1 MASTSSTDDARSTA
15 VPTSSTDGPPPVAW
29 RWVLPPVV
37 VVVAVLS
44 VLSNGYGYDRDE
56 LYFAMLRPAWGYV
69 DQPPL
74 TPLIAH
80 GLASLYDGGPW
91 LLRVPATICGAAC
104 VLITGLVARELG
116 GGAKAQAWTAWGMA
130 TTSAVLLFG
139 HVLLTS
145 APDLVAWG
153 LVSLC
158 VLRAELRDEPRWWLV
173 AGALAGLATYNKL
186 LVAVLLAGIALGLA
200 LVGPRRRLL
209 SPYVWGGAGLTV
221 LVGLPNVVYQLTHG
235 LPQLKMGQALS
246 DHNGGDVRVSM
257 WYLLIVLLGPP
268 LAVIWA
274 IGLGA
279 LWRDRRVRFFVVVFA
294 VVVLFTFVSGAQP
307 HYPVFIL
314 PIPFAAGVVAMQQHL
329 GRVWGALFAV
339 NGAVSLVLGL
349 PVVPVGS
356 VGATPVTDINLLAQD
371 SIGWPAYVDQI
382 TAPYDALPHQ
392 AGAVVVTSNYGE
404 AGAVHHY
411 RPDVPVYS
419 AHNALFDQA
428 RPPDDTTTVVFVG
441 GQVGYART
449 LFSCRVVD
457 HLDNGVDV
465 DNEEQ
470 GEPVAVCTDPR
481 LPWPTLWDRLH
492 HLD

>member
-1 MASTSSTDDARSTA
+1 MT
-15 VPTSSTDGPPPVAW
+15 PPPVAW
-29 RWVLPPVV
+29 RRVLPPVV
-37 VVVAVLS
+37 VVVVVLTAF
-44 VLSNGYGYDRDE
+44 SNGYGFDRDE
-56 LYFAMLRPAWGYV
+56 MYFAMLKPAWGYV

-74 TPLIAH
+74 TPLLAH
-80 GLASLYDGGPW
+80 GLASWYDGGPW
-91 LLRVPATICGAAC
+91 LVRVPATLCAAAC
-104 VLITGLVARELG
+104 VVITALIARELG
-116 GGAKAQAWTAWGMA
+116 GAAKAQAWTAWGMA
-130 TTSAVLLFG
+130 TTSAVLVFG

-158 VLRAELRDEPRWWLV
+158 VLRAELREQPRWWLV

-186 LVAVLLAGIALGLA
+186 LVVVLLAGIALGLA
-200 LVGPRRRLL
+200 IVGPRGRLL

-221 LVGLPNVVYQLTHG
+221 LLGLPNVIYQLTHD
-235 LPQLKMGQALS
+235 LPQLRMGRALA
-246 DHNGGDVRVSM
+246 DNNAGDVRVSM

-274 IGLGA
+274 IGLRA
-279 LWRDRRVRFFVVVFA
+279 LWRDPRVRFFVVVIV

-314 PIPFAAGVVAMQQHL
+314 PIPFAAGVVAMQRHL

-339 NGAVSLVLGL
+339 NGAVSLVLAL
-349 PVVPVGS
+349 PIIPVGT
-356 VGATPVTDINLLAQD
+356 VGATPVPDINTLAQD
-371 SIGWPAYVDQI
+371 SIGWPAYVDQM
-382 TAPYDALPHQ
+382 TAPYDALPDRAH
-392 AGAVVVTSNYGE
+392 AVVVTSNYGE
-404 AGAVHHY
+404 AGAIARF
-411 RPDVPVYS
+411 RPDVPVY
-419 AHNALFDQA
+419 AAQNALFDQA
-428 RPPDDTTTVVFVG
+428 RPADDSTTVVFVG
-441 GQVGYART
+441 GEYDLART
-449 LFSCRVVD
+449 LFTCRVVAR
-457 HLDNGVDV
+457 LDNGVDV